1 MLTPNVNPAFSGKFV
16 IPNSGNNKKV
26 DYLYNNILD
35 VVKKNQVTS
44 VFSVDKVEINAS
56 ETQDNKI
63 EKALK
68 KLNLTFFKDNKL
80 IGDKSSITE
89 YWLNKNK

>member
-1 MLTPNVNPAFSGKFV
+1 MQAPNINPAFTGNFV
-16 IPNSGNNKKV
+16 IPNYGNNKKIE
-26 DYLYNNILD
+26 YLYNNILD

-80 IGDKSSITE
+80 IGDKNLIAE
-89 YWLNKNK
+89 YWLNMSK